1 MTVNLSKTKF
11 INILL
16 AGIILV
22 IIGCGGTNP
31 ESEITSAN
39 TEGKFTTK
47 AVFDGESRVLA
58 TNPMVAHWA
67 NVVTG
72 TRATVESILP
82 YSVDP
87 HTYSPGAKDVAQIIK
102 SEYIF
107 AIGLMY
113 EDMWLTEIIDDNPG
127 IKLVNLGAFVSPIE
141 FEGHS
146 HGHGHSEDD
155 EHSEGQEVQYD
166 PHFWFDP
173 QRVSIAVGKIA
184 EVMAEIDPD
193 GASHYQENAAAYKV
207 VLDKLNETI
216 AGKIDEIPQPKRKI
230 ISEHESLGYLGER
243 YGIKIVGAV
252 VPKLSTETG
261 STPKDMVSIIEL
273 IKEYDIS
280 VIFLERETNDKV
292 AERVAEEIG
301 IKVARGLRVE
311 SLEDGQSYVEFLKN
325 NVDIIVSNL
334 GD

>member
-184 EVMAEIDPD
+184 EVMSEIDPD
-193 GASHYQENAAAYKV
+193 GASYYQENAAAYKV

-216 AGKIDEIPQPKRKI
+216 AGKIAEIPQPKRKI

-243 YGIKIVGAV
+243 YGIEIVGAV

-292 AERVAEEIG
+292 AERVAEETG